1 MLRTNASRSILRSLN
16 TTSASHVTGQQ
27 FRQQFTAQLCT
38 AARRPQTLA
47 LANAKPLALARFQ
60 SSDSKAGGILNV
72 DLKHE
77 AQKAKEKLA
86 ASPEAVS
93 TTSSTHPIM
102 GEVGTK
108 DEEDH
113 TDMMA
118 GIRGDMVR
126 GSCG

>member
-16 TTSASHVTGQQ
+16 TSQVASQQ
-27 FRQQFTAQLCT
+27 FRQQFTAQLWT

-47 LANAKPLALARFQ
+47 MTAAKPMALARLQ
-60 SSDSKAGGILNV
+60 SSDSKAGGIANV

-77 AQKAKEKLA
+77 AQKAKEKLT
-86 ASPEAVS
+86 ASPETVS
-93 TTSSTHPIM
+93 TSSSTHPIM

-126 GSCG
+126 GSCGWR